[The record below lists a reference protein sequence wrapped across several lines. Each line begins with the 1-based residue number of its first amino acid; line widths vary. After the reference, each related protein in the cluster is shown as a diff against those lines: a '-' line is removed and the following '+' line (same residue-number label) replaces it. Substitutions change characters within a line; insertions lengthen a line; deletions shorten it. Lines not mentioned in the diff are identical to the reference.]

1 MGVKNLKPF
10 LRSIGVKEEWKSYS
24 SFSGK
29 CIAVDAAYIVH
40 KFKAVH
46 PTDWTLL
53 FTNFLKQCV
62 FDNGIKML
70 FVFDGTAPP
79 EKQHEQELRVTK
91 RDNFIKRHKEI
102 LSLCSAE
109 TQLTDSDVKVL
120 DSYKEKIS
128 QREHIAPN
136 LITQRMVED
145 FAKRR
150 LESQQAV
157 TGYDYTAM
165 RDILNGYAVPY
176 EVARSEGEMHCVKLA
191 VEGRVDHILTVDS
204 DAIVVSALHDVRYV
218 LTNFKGSKFCII
230 DVSSVLTKCDL
241 TPERFLDF
249 CILLGTDFN
258 NHIRGIGYINAY
270 KLIRAN
276 ESIEHM
282 TDVDT
287 SQLGNYKRVR
297 EIYKNFG

>member
-10 LRSIGVKEEWKSYS
+10 LRSIGVKEEWKCYS

-29 CIAVDAAYIVH
+29 RIAVDAAYIVH

-53 FTNFLKQCV
+53 FMNFLKQCV

-79 EKQHEQELRVTK
+79 EKQREQELRVTK
-91 RDNFIKRHKEI
+91 RDNFIKRHREI
-102 LSLCSAE
+102 LSICSAE
-109 TQLTDSDVKVL
+109 TQLTDSEMKLL
-120 DSYKEKIS
+120 DAYKEKIS
-128 QREHIAPN
+128 QRERIAPN
-136 LITQRMVED
+136 LITQRMVKD
-145 FAKRR
+145 FAQRR

-157 TGYDYTAM
+157 TGYDYNQM
-165 RDILNGYAVPY
+165 RDILNGYAIPY
-176 EVARSEGEMHCVKLA
+176 EVAKSEGEMHCVKL
-191 VEGRVDHILTVDS
+191 VVDGRVDHILTVDS
-204 DAIVVSALHDVRYV
+204 DAIVVSALHGVQYV
-218 LTNFKGSKFCII
+218 LTNFKGNKFCII
-230 DVSSVLTKCDL
+230 DVLSVLTKCDL

-276 ESIEHM
+276 KNIEQM

-287 SQLGNYKRVR
+287 SQLGNYNRVR